1 MRIFLC
7 EWKKMLSFRIFWI
20 LLACLLLVNGYVQ
33 VDRIKDRYYTPET
46 YRSFFSKTEDM
57 SFSETYDYLNELLET
72 QSTGNYTEYPMIL
85 IYDLLEISE
94 QMRTYPEYLESI
106 EVQADNMSSVSI
118 WGGEDTFSYRNIQKT
133 LPAYTNIVG
142 TELTLAPSLGLED
155 TFTAPL
161 SDVMGIFLVLLAVC
175 TVMLRDREQGVMPLL
190 YSMAKGRHS
199 LILNKLSV
207 IALITA
213 VVAVLFFG
221 ENLLIGA
228 NLYGLGDLSRPIQ
241 TVMGYYTC
249 NLPVS
254 VGIYILLFFGMKVL
268 SYFLFAGVFSLI
280 CVCAKNNLMVYGIS
294 GVFCGISFLL
304 YYFIPEYSVF
314 GLLRFL
320 GPVQITQVSEIFGTY
335 RNINVFG
342 YPFSHKIS
350 ALIMLG
356 VVLIASVTL
365 AVIVFAKAKN
375 LQYRNVSL
383 RLFKR
388 KKLRTHGRFYYVCY
402 RSLILQKG
410 IALVLITIFAAGV
423 LHASFGRSYNNDD
436 IYYENFTAAL
446 QGEITQETYD
456 FLADNE
462 NHYTEIEQQIAEL
475 EAQENFNV
483 YKLNQLHSEM
493 NDRNAFERLKTRIE
507 AISAGGSDGEI
518 FYDTGYERLFG
529 TDGNNEDIVQVMFIL
544 LFLTLLLSP
553 FAASDRKTNMVKI
566 LFSTQSGK
574 IGYWKDLILY
584 SALFGA
590 AVSLLFTIPYQWN
603 ILDSYGVQ
611 GLSSPIQSIR
621 AFANLDISI
630 TLGGMIF
637 MQLIVR
643 TVSAAITAVLISV
656 VSAVCR
662 SPMTAYLANTGLFVL
677 PAGLVLLGV
686 TVLQYIHVLPLLSFN
701 RLVLGF
707 A

>member
-7 EWKKMLSFRIFWI
+7 EWKKLLSFRIFWI

-33 VDRIKDRYYTPET
+33 VDGTKDRYYTPET
-46 YRSFFSKTEDM
+46 YRSFFTETEDM
-57 SFSETYDYLNELLET
+57 PFSETYDHLNELIER
-72 QSTGNYTEYPMIL
+72 QSTGDYTEYPMIL

-118 WGGEDTFSYRNIQKT
+118 WGGKDTFSYRNIQKT
-133 LPAYTNIVG
+133 PPAYTSMEG
-142 TELTLAPSLGLED
+142 TELELAPSLGLED

-161 SDVMGIFLVLLAVC
+161 SDVMGIFLVLLVVC
-175 TVMLRDREQGVMPLL
+175 AVMLRDREQGVMPLL
-190 YSMAKGRHS
+190 YSMPKGRHA
-199 LILNKLSV
+199 LILNKLAV
-207 IALITA
+207 IAVCTVI
-213 VVAVLFFG
+213 VAVLFFG

-228 NLYGLGDLSRPIQ
+228 KLYGLGDLSRPLQ

-249 NLPVS
+249 NLPIS
-254 VGIYILLFFGMKVL
+254 VAEYILLFFGMKML

-294 GVFCGISFLL
+294 GAFCGISFLL

-320 GPVQITQVSEIFGTY
+320 SPVQFTQVSEIFGTY
-335 RNINVFG
+335 RNINLFG

-356 VVLIASVTL
+356 VVLISSVTL

-388 KKLRTHGRFYYVCY
+388 KKQRTHGRFYYVCY

-410 IALVLITIFAAGV
+410 IVLVLITIFAAGM

-436 IYYENFTAAL
+436 IYYENFTVEL

-456 FLADNE
+456 FLADKE
-462 NHYTEIEQQIAEL
+462 NHYAEIEQQIAEL

-483 YKLNQLHSEM
+483 YKLNQLYSEM
-493 NDRNAFERLKTRIE
+493 SDRTALERLKARIE
-507 AISAGGSDGEI
+507 VISAGGCDGEI

-529 TDGNNEDIVQVMFIL
+529 IDGNNEDMVQVLLML
-544 LFLTLLLSP
+544 LFLALLLSP
-553 FAASDRKTNMVKI
+553 FAAFDRKTNMVKI
-566 LFSTQSGK
+566 LFSTRSGK

-584 SALFGA
+584 SALCGA
-590 AVSLLFTIPYQWN
+590 AVSLLLTLPYQWN
-603 ILDSYGVQ
+603 ILDSYGTQ
-611 GLSSPIQSIR
+611 GLSAPMQSIG
-621 AFANLDISI
+621 AFAHLDISL
-630 TLGGMIF
+630 TVGGMILL
-637 MQLIVR
+637 QLIIR
-643 TVSAAITAVLISV
+643 TVSAAITAMLISGI
-656 VSAVCR
+656 SSICR
-662 SPMTAYLANTGLFVL
+662 SPMTAYLANIGLFVL
-677 PAGLVLLGV
+677 PAGLTLLGV
-686 TVLQYIHVLPLLSFN
+686 NVLQYVHMLPFLSFN
-701 RLVLGF
+701 RIVQVV
-707 A
+707 

>member
-7 EWKKMLSFRIFWI
+7 EWKKLLSFRIFWI

-33 VDRIKDRYYTPET
+33 VDGTKDRYYKPET
-46 YRSFFSKTEDM
+46 YRSFFAETEVM
-57 SFSETYDYLNELLET
+57 PFSETYDYLNELIER
-72 QSTGNYTEYPMIL
+72 QSTGDYTEYPMIL

-106 EVQADNMSSVSI
+106 EVQSDNMSSVSI
-118 WGGEDTFSYRNIQKT
+118 WGGKDTFSYRNIQKT
-133 LPAYTNIVG
+133 PPAYTRMDG
-142 TELTLAPSLGLED
+142 TELELAPSLGLED

-161 SDVMGIFLVLLAVC
+161 SDVMGIFLVLLVVC
-175 TVMLRDREQGVMPLL
+175 AVMLRDREQGVMPLL
-190 YSMAKGRHS
+190 YSMPKGRHA
-199 LILNKLSV
+199 LILNKLAV
-207 IALITA
+207 IAVST
-213 VVAVLFFG
+213 VVIAVLFFG

-228 NLYGLGDLSRPIQ
+228 KLYGLGDLSRPIQ

-254 VGIYILLFFGMKVL
+254 VREYLLLFFGMKIL

-294 GVFCGISFLL
+294 GAFCGVSFLL

-320 GPVQITQVSEIFGTY
+320 NPVQFTQVSEIFGTY
-335 RNINVFG
+335 RNINLFG

-356 VVLIASVTL
+356 VVLTASVTL

-388 KKLRTHGRFYYVCY
+388 KKQRTHGRFYYVCY

-410 IALVLITIFAAGV
+410 IALVLITIFAAGM
-423 LHASFGRSYNNDD
+423 LHASFDRSYNNDD
-436 IYYENFTAAL
+436 IYYENFTIEL

-456 FLADNE
+456 FLADKE
-462 NHYTEIEQQIAEL
+462 NHYAEIEQQIAEL
-475 EAQENFNV
+475 ETQENFNI
-483 YKLNQLHSEM
+483 YKLNQLYSEM
-493 NDRNAFERLKTRIE
+493 SDRTAFERLKARIE
-507 AISAGGSDGEI
+507 AIDAGGSDGEI

-529 TDGNNEDIVQVMFIL
+529 IDGNNEDMVKVLLML
-544 LFLTLLLSP
+544 LFLALLLSP

-566 LFSTQSGK
+566 LFSTRNGK
-574 IGYWKDLILY
+574 IGYWKDLSLY
-584 SALFGA
+584 SALCGT
-590 AVSLLFTIPYQWN
+590 AVSLLFTLSYQWN
-603 ILDSYGVQ
+603 ILDSYGTQ
-611 GLSSPIQSIR
+611 GLSAPIQSIG
-621 AFANLDISI
+621 AFAHLDISL
-630 TLGGMIF
+630 TVGGMILL
-637 MQLIVR
+637 QLIIR
-643 TVSAAITAVLISV
+643 TVSAAITAVLISGI
-656 VSAVCR
+656 SSICR
-662 SPMTAYLANTGLFVL
+662 SPMTAYLANIGLFVL
-677 PAGLVLLGV
+677 PAGLTLLGV
-686 TVLQYIHVLPLLSFN
+686 NVLQYVHMLPLLSYN
-701 RLVLGF
+701 RLILLM
-707 A
+707 

>member
-7 EWKKMLSFRIFWI
+7 EWKKLLSFRIFWI

-33 VDRIKDRYYTPET
+33 VDGTKDRYYTPET
-46 YRSFFSKTEDM
+46 YRSFFAETEDM
-57 SFSETYDYLNELLET
+57 PFSKTYDYLNELIER
-72 QSTGNYTEYPMIL
+72 QSTGDYTEYPMIL

-118 WGGEDTFSYRNIQKT
+118 WGGKDTFSYRNIQKT
-133 LPAYTNIVG
+133 PPAYTSMEG
-142 TELTLAPSLGLED
+142 TELELAPSLGLED

-161 SDVMGIFLVLLAVC
+161 SDVMGIFLVLLVVC
-175 TVMLRDREQGVMPLL
+175 AVMLRDREQGVMPLL
-190 YSMAKGRHS
+190 YSMPKGRHA
-199 LILNKLSV
+199 LILNKLAV
-207 IALITA
+207 IAVCTVI
-213 VVAVLFFG
+213 VAVLFFG

-228 NLYGLGDLSRPIQ
+228 KLYGLGDLSRPIQ

-254 VGIYILLFFGMKVL
+254 VREYLLLFFGMKML

-294 GVFCGISFLL
+294 SAFCGISFLL

-320 GPVQITQVSEIFGTY
+320 SPVQFTQVSEIFGTY
-335 RNINVFG
+335 RNINLFG

-356 VVLIASVTL
+356 VVLIATVTL

-388 KKLRTHGRFYYVCY
+388 KKQRTHGRFYYVCY
-402 RSLILQKG
+402 RSLVLQKG
-410 IALVLITIFAAGV
+410 IALVLITIFAAGM

-436 IYYENFTAAL
+436 IYYENFTVAL

-456 FLADNE
+456 FLADKE
-462 NHYTEIEQQIAEL
+462 KHYAEIEQQIAEL
-475 EAQENFNV
+475 ETQENFNV
-483 YKLNQLHSEM
+483 YKLNQLYSEM
-493 NDRNAFERLKTRIE
+493 SDRTAFERLKARIE
-507 AISAGGSDGEI
+507 AVSAGGSDSKI

-529 TDGNNEDIVQVMFIL
+529 IDGSNEDMIQILLML

-553 FAASDRKTNMVKI
+553 FAAYDRKTNMVKI
-566 LFSTQSGK
+566 LFSTRSGK

-584 SALFGA
+584 SALCGA
-590 AVSLLFTIPYQWN
+590 AVSLLFTLPYQWN
-603 ILDSYGVQ
+603 ILDSYGTQ
-611 GLSSPIQSIR
+611 GLSAPIQSIG
-621 AFANLDISI
+621 AFAHLDISL
-630 TLGGMIF
+630 TVGGMILL
-637 MQLIVR
+637 QLIVR
-643 TVSAAITAVLISV
+643 TVSAAITAVLISGI
-656 VSAVCR
+656 SSICR
-662 SPMTAYLANTGLFVL
+662 SPMTAYLANIGLFVL
-677 PAGLVLLGV
+677 PAGLTLIGV
-686 TVLQYIHVLPLLSFN
+686 NVLQYVHMLPFLSFN
-701 RLVLGF
+701 RIVQVV
-707 A
+707 

>member
-7 EWKKMLSFRIFWI
+7 EWKKLLSFRIFWI

-33 VDRIKDRYYTPET
+33 VDGTKDRYYTPET
-46 YRSFFSKTEDM
+46 YRSFFAETEDM
-57 SFSETYDYLNELLET
+57 PFSETYDYLNELIER
-72 QSTGNYTEYPMIL
+72 QSTGDYTEYPMIL

-106 EVQADNMSSVSI
+106 EVQAYNMSSVSI
-118 WGGEDTFSYRNIQKT
+118 WGGKDTFSYRNIQKT
-133 LPAYTNIVG
+133 PPAYTSMEG
-142 TELTLAPSLGLED
+142 TELELAPSLGLED

-161 SDVMGIFLVLLAVC
+161 SDVMGIFLVLLVVC
-175 TVMLRDREQGVMPLL
+175 AVMLRDREQGVMPLL
-190 YSMAKGRHS
+190 YSMPKGRHA
-199 LILNKLSV
+199 LILNKLAV
-207 IALITA
+207 IAVCTVI
-213 VVAVLFFG
+213 VAVLFFG

-228 NLYGLGDLSRPIQ
+228 KLYGLGDLSRPIQ

-254 VGIYILLFFGMKVL
+254 VAEYILLFFGMKML

-294 GVFCGISFLL
+294 GTFCGISFLL

-320 GPVQITQVSEIFGTY
+320 SPVQFTQVSEIFGTY
-335 RNINVFG
+335 RNINLFG

-388 KKLRTHGRFYYVCY
+388 KKQRTHGRFYYVCY

-410 IALVLITIFAAGV
+410 IALVLITIFAAGM

-436 IYYENFTAAL
+436 IYYENFTVEI

-456 FLADNE
+456 FIADKE

-475 EAQENFNV
+475 ETQENFNI
-483 YKLNQLHSEM
+483 YKLNQLYSEM
-493 NDRNAFERLKTRIE
+493 SDRTAIERLKARIE
-507 AISAGGSDGEI
+507 AIDAGGSDGEI

-529 TDGNNEDIVQVMFIL
+529 IDGNNEDMVQVLLML
-544 LFLTLLLSP
+544 LFLALLLSP

-566 LFSTQSGK
+566 LFSTRSGK

-584 SALFGA
+584 SALCGA
-590 AVSLLFTIPYQWN
+590 AVSLLFTLPYQWN
-603 ILDSYGVQ
+603 ILDSYGTQ
-611 GLSSPIQSIR
+611 GLSAPIQSIG
-621 AFANLDISI
+621 AFAHLDISL
-630 TLGGMIF
+630 TVGGMILL
-637 MQLIVR
+637 QLIIR
-643 TVSAAITAVLISV
+643 TVSAAITAVLISGI
-656 VSAVCR
+656 SSICR
-662 SPMTAYLANTGLFVL
+662 SPMTAYLANIGLFVL
-677 PAGLVLLGV
+677 PAGLTLLGV
-686 TVLQYIHVLPLLSFN
+686 NVLQYVHMLPLLSYS
-701 RLVLGF
+701 RLILLM
-707 A
+707 

>member
-7 EWKKMLSFRIFWI
+7 EWKKLLSFRIFWI

-33 VDRIKDRYYTPET
+33 VDGTKDRYYTPET
-46 YRSFFSKTEDM
+46 YRSFFAETEVM
-57 SFSETYDYLNELLET
+57 PFSETYDYLNELIER
-72 QSTGNYTEYPMIL
+72 QSTGDYTEYPMIL

-118 WGGEDTFSYRNIQKT
+118 WGGKDTFSYRNIQKT
-133 LPAYTNIVG
+133 PPAYTRMDG
-142 TELTLAPSLGLED
+142 TELELAPSLGLED

-161 SDVMGIFLVLLAVC
+161 SDVMGIFLVLLVVC
-175 TVMLRDREQGVMPLL
+175 AVMLRDREQGVMPLL
-190 YSMAKGRHS
+190 YSMPKGRHA
-199 LILNKLSV
+199 LILNKLAV
-207 IALITA
+207 IAVST
-213 VVAVLFFG
+213 VVIAVLFFG

-228 NLYGLGDLSRPIQ
+228 KLYGLGDLSRPIQ

-254 VGIYILLFFGMKVL
+254 VREYLLLFFGMKML

-294 GVFCGISFLL
+294 GAFCGVSFLL

-320 GPVQITQVSEIFGTY
+320 NPVQFTQVSEIFGTY
-335 RNINVFG
+335 RNINLFG

-356 VVLIASVTL
+356 VVLTASVTL

-388 KKLRTHGRFYYVCY
+388 KKQRTHGRFYYVCY

-410 IALVLITIFAAGV
+410 IALVLITIFAAGM
-423 LHASFGRSYNNDD
+423 LHASFGRRYNNDD
-436 IYYENFTAAL
+436 IYYENFTIEL

-456 FLADNE
+456 FLADKE
-462 NHYTEIEQQIAEL
+462 NHYAEIEQQIAEL
-475 EAQENFNV
+475 ETQENFNI
-483 YKLNQLHSEM
+483 YKLNQLYSEM
-493 NDRNAFERLKTRIE
+493 SDRTAFERLKARIE
-507 AISAGGSDGEI
+507 AIDAGGSDGEI

-529 TDGNNEDIVQVMFIL
+529 IDGNNEDMVQVLLML
-544 LFLTLLLSP
+544 LFLALLLSP

-566 LFSTQSGK
+566 LFSTRSGK
-574 IGYWKDLILY
+574 IGYWKDLSLY
-584 SALFGA
+584 SALCGT
-590 AVSLLFTIPYQWN
+590 AVSLLFTLPYQWN
-603 ILDSYGVQ
+603 ILDSYGTQ
-611 GLSSPIQSIR
+611 GLSAPIQSIG
-621 AFANLDISI
+621 AFAHLDISL
-630 TLGGMIF
+630 TAGGMILL
-637 MQLIVR
+637 QLIIR
-643 TVSAAITAVLISV
+643 TVSAAITAVLISGI
-656 VSAVCR
+656 SSICR
-662 SPMTAYLANTGLFVL
+662 SPMTAYLANIGLFVL
-677 PAGLVLLGV
+677 PAGLTLLGV
-686 TVLQYIHVLPLLSFN
+686 NVLQYVHMLPLLSYN
-701 RLVLGF
+701 RLILLM
-707 A
+707 

>member
-7 EWKKMLSFRIFWI
+7 EWKKLLSFRIFWI

-33 VDRIKDRYYTPET
+33 VDGTKDRYYKPET
-46 YRSFFSKTEDM
+46 YRSFFAETEVM
-57 SFSETYDYLNELLET
+57 PFSETYDYLNELIER
-72 QSTGNYTEYPMIL
+72 QSTGDYTEYPMIL

-106 EVQADNMSSVSI
+106 EVQSDNMSSVSI
-118 WGGEDTFSYRNIQKT
+118 WGGKDTFSYRNIQKT
-133 LPAYTNIVG
+133 PPAYTRMDG
-142 TELTLAPSLGLED
+142 TELELAPSLGLED

-161 SDVMGIFLVLLAVC
+161 SDVMGIFLVLLVVC
-175 TVMLRDREQGVMPLL
+175 AVMLRDREQGVMPLL
-190 YSMAKGRHS
+190 YSMQKGRHA
-199 LILNKLSV
+199 LILNKLAV
-207 IALITA
+207 IAVST
-213 VVAVLFFG
+213 VVIAVLFFG

-228 NLYGLGDLSRPIQ
+228 KLYGLGDLSRPIQ

-254 VGIYILLFFGMKVL
+254 VREYLLLFFGMKML

-294 GVFCGISFLL
+294 GAFCGVSFLL

-320 GPVQITQVSEIFGTY
+320 NPVQFTQVSEIFGTY
-335 RNINVFG
+335 RNINLFG

-356 VVLIASVTL
+356 VVLTASVTL

-388 KKLRTHGRFYYVCY
+388 KKQRIHGRFYYVCY

-410 IALVLITIFAAGV
+410 IALVLITIFAAGM

-436 IYYENFTAAL
+436 IYYENFTVAL

-456 FLADNE
+456 FLADKE
-462 NHYTEIEQQIAEL
+462 NHYAEIEQQIAEL
-475 EAQENFNV
+475 ETQENFNI
-483 YKLNQLHSEM
+483 YKLNQLYSEM
-493 NDRNAFERLKTRIE
+493 SDRTAFERLQARIE
-507 AISAGGSDGEI
+507 AIDAGGSDGEI

-529 TDGNNEDIVQVMFIL
+529 IDGNNEDMVQVLLML
-544 LFLTLLLSP
+544 LFLALLLSP

-566 LFSTQSGK
+566 LFSTRSGK
-574 IGYWKDLILY
+574 IGYWKDLSLY
-584 SALFGA
+584 SALCGT
-590 AVSLLFTIPYQWN
+590 AVSLLFTLPYQWN
-603 ILDSYGVQ
+603 ILDSYGTQ
-611 GLSSPIQSIR
+611 GLSAPIQSIG
-621 AFANLDISI
+621 AFAHLDIYL
-630 TLGGMIF
+630 TAGGMILL
-637 MQLIVR
+637 QLIIR
-643 TVSAAITAVLISV
+643 TVSASITAVLISGI
-656 VSAVCR
+656 SSICR
-662 SPMTAYLANTGLFVL
+662 SPMTAYLANIGYFVL
-677 PAGLVLLGV
+677 PAGLTLLGV
-686 TVLQYIHVLPLLSFN
+686 NVLQYVHMLPLLSYN
-701 RLVLGF
+701 RLILLM
-707 A
+707 